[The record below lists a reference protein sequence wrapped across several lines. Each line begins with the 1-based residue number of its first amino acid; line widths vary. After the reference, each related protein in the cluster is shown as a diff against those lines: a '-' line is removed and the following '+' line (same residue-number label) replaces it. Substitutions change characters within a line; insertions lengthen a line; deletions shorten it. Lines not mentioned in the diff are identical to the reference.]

1 MILSDYGTTIVL
13 IDVGAE
19 LDMRMVTVDEV
30 REGDRI
36 GMNVQA
42 ADGRLVL
49 RKGMIITTRLIEG
62 LKRLQIN
69 NVYIEDEQFKD
80 VQIEDSFSMR
90 FRMQAVSVL
99 NSVYDEVM
107 QHGTFNSKALLD
119 CNDEMVKHL
128 VMEQD
133 PLVHIKNIRTKA
145 GYLLD
150 HSVNVSML
158 SVLTAKAL
166 DYNHQQLRVIGL
178 GAMLHDIGYVVKG
191 LRRPDREHPKAGFD
205 LIRKHQEIPLMAAHM
220 VLQHHEQLNGLG
232 FPYGVSGKEVR
243 EMAQICA
250 VANDF
255 DHHVNEI
262 EKSRLPHEGFEYIM
276 SKVETCYDIHI
287 VRAFMHNV
295 VPYPLGTHVQ
305 LTNGIIGVVTEI
317 NKTNSSRPVIK
328 DLNTGLIFALNDH
341 HTVFIKEVLSS
352 RDICFS

>member
-1 MILSDYGTTIVL
+1 MILCIYGTTIVL
-13 IDVGAE
+13 IYVGVE
-19 LDMRMVTVDEV
+19 HNVRLVTVDEV

-36 GMNVQA
+36 ARNIEA
-42 ADGRLVL
+42 TDGRLVL
-49 RKGMIITTRLIEG
+49 RKGMVITMRLVEG

-69 NVYIEDEQFKD
+69 KVYIEDEQFLD
-80 VQIEDSFSMR
+80 VQIVENSTIR
-90 FRMQAVSVL
+90 IWMQGVSVL

-107 QHGTFNSKALLD
+107 QHGNFSSKALMD
-119 CNDEMVKHL
+119 CNDEMVQHL
-128 VMEQD
+128 FMEQD
-133 PLVHIKNIRTKA
+133 PLVHIKNIRTKK

-150 HSVNVSML
+150 HSVNVAML
-158 SVLTAKAL
+158 AVLTAKAL
-166 DYNHQQLRVIGL
+166 EYNYQQLRVIGL

-191 LRRPDREHPKAGFD
+191 LRHPEREHAEAGFN

-262 EKSRLPHEGFEYIM
+262 DKSRLPHEGFEYIM

-287 VRAFMHNV
+287 VRAFMRSV
-295 VPYPLGTHVQ
+295 VPYPLGTHVE

-317 NKTNSSRPVIK
+317 NKSNSSRPVIK
-328 DLNTGLIFALNDH
+328 ELKHGRIFALSDH
-341 HTVFIKEVLSS
+341 HTVFIKDVLSI
-352 RDICFS
+352 RDICIS